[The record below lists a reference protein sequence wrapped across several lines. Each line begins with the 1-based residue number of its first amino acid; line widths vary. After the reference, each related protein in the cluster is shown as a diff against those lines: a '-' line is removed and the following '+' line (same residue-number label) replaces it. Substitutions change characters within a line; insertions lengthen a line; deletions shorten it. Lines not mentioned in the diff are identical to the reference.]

1 MSKPIHQNDMRLGK
15 NSMPKATCPE
25 KATCAVGRVMLS
37 RQPKKSRRDGCRAT
51 AATAPE
57 AEQQGGAVTHE
68 FRSEKW
74 VELYSKRIDDVIA
87 VLKSKR
93 VPVFWVGLPPIR
105 GARSRTELSFLND
118 LYKSRAEKAGIT
130 YVDVWEGFV
139 DDSGEFSNHGP
150 DVIGQ
155 NRRLRAGDGVH
166 FTKAGARKL
175 AHYVEREIRRL
186 LSRATPVALP
196 IPDEPQKPSAVP
208 QPTGPAPRPLAGPV
222 VPLTGHTPAAEV

>member
-93 VPVFWVGLPPIR
+93 VPVFWVGLPP
-105 GARSRTELSFLND
+105 
-118 LYKSRAEKAGIT
+118 K
-130 YVDVWEGFV
+130 V
-139 DDSGEFSNHGP
+139 DDKTVGVVRRKMESTSEIPKLERTVGADGALMSFREPLFAIY
-150 DVIGQ
+150 DGQ
-155 NRRLRAGDGVH
+155 TALG
-166 FTKAGARKL
+166 
-175 AHYVEREIRRL
+175 YVF
-186 LSRATPVALP
+186 
-196 IPDEPQKPSAVP
+196 
-208 QPTGPAPRPLAGPV
+208 
-222 VPLTGHTPAAEV
+222 